1 MRKYIAIGITG
12 IIIMFGSR
20 YLARL
25 FPDNWY
31 ENAQMLILA
40 SGSMITG
47 ASFMSYDHKRKMKK
61 DMKYRYEINDER
73 NIMIREKSAYIVN
86 CINMLLFAGIGIIF
100 LMLDFPIPA
109 LIIVGLLF
117 IQPVLIIVSSN
128 RISKKV

>member
-31 ENAQMLILA
+31 ENTQMLILA
-40 SGSMITG
+40 LGSMITG
-47 ASFMSYDHKRKMKK
+47 ASFMSYDHERKMKK
-61 DMKYRYEINDER
+61 NVKYRYEVNDER
-73 NIMIREKSAYIVN
+73 NIMIREKSAYMVN
-86 CINMLLFAGIGIIF
+86 CINMLLIAGIGIVF
-100 LMLDFPIPA
+100 LMLDFQIA
-109 LIIVGLLF
+109 ALVIIGLLII
-117 IQPVLIIVSSN
+117 QPILMIISSS